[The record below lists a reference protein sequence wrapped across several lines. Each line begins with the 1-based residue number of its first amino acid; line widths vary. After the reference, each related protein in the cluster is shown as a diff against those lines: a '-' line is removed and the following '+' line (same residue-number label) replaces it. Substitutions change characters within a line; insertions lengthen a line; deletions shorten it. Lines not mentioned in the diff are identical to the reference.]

1 MSPFCFSQ
9 LPNMSLLSAD
19 HYLNTS
25 YSPDLEFVDGV
36 PTLLEIEGELIST
49 ADNSFQITRSEIFGE

>member
-1 MSPFCFSQ
+1 
-9 LPNMSLLSAD
+9 MSLLSAD